1 MTANHIQAAARVQET
16 QQTHC
21 TRREGHM
28 IICKSG
34 MVIREQVI
42 EKVVKGRGMKG

>member
-1 MTANHIQAAARVQET
+1 MTAKHTQTAARVQET

-21 TRREGHM
+21 SRQEGHT

-42 EKVVKGRGMKG
+42 EKLVKGRGMKG